1 MKILKK
7 KKKIKPE
14 EKEYQKGLATIKDIL
29 APSALEIN
37 ARYLRIGKYFAQTL
51 FVLVYPRYLMTNWFS
66 PVINIDIEMDIA
78 MFMYPM
84 NSATILKNLKKK
96 VAQIQSSIIIAQE
109 KGQVRDPVLETAFQD
124 AEDLRDKLQQGTER
138 FFKFGLYLTIYA
150 PTLKKLEDNVDLIK
164 SMLETKLVYSKIAV
178 FQMEEGFNSTLPFG
192 NDQLMVNNSMNT
204 SPLSTTF
211 PFVSSTLSSNEGV
224 LYGINRHNNSLII
237 FDRFKLENANSVI
250 FAKSGAG
257 KSYATKLEILRSL
270 MLGTDVIVIDPENE
284 YQYLCEAAGGSF
296 LKISLAADY
305 RINPFDLPKPRKDEE
320 AEDIIRENISNLSG
334 LIAIMA
340 GGLSA
345 EESSLVDKALLETY
359 AVKDITPTNPH
370 WHEIES
376 PVLGD
381 FENILRNMEGG
392 KDIALRINKYTE
404 GTFSGIF
411 NKPTNIKLDQQFIVF
426 NIRDIEENLRPVA
439 MYVILNFI
447 WTKVRSV
454 LKKRIMVVDEAWYLM
469 QYEDSARFLFGIAKR
484 ARKYYLGLTTITQD
498 ITDFLRSSYGKPIV
512 TNSSLQLLLRQSP
525 AAIDLITETF
535 YLTEGEKYL
544 LLQSDVGEG
553 IFFAGL
559 KHVAIKVVASYT
571 EDQIITSDPEQ
582 MLKIQAAKEE
592 LARERERELKGKNA
606 H

>member
-1 MKILKK
+1 MQFFKK
-7 KKKIKPE
+7 QQEVESRE
-14 EKEYQKGLATIKDIL
+14 EQEYKKGLATIKDLI

-37 ARYLRIGKYFAQTL
+37 ARYIRIDKYFCETL
-51 FVLVYPRYLMTNWFS
+51 FVLVYPRYLTTNWFS
-66 PVINIDIEMDIA
+66 PIINIDIEMDIG
-78 MFMYPM
+78 MSIYPM
-84 NSATILKNLKKK
+84 DSSVIMKNLKKK
-96 VAQIQSSIIIAQE
+96 VAQIESSIVISQE
-109 KGQVRDPVLETAFQD
+109 KGQVRDPMLETALSD

-138 FFKFGLYLTIYA
+138 FFKYALYLTIYA
-150 PTLKKLEDNVDLIK
+150 TSLEKLNDNVDLIK
-164 SMLETKLVYSKIAV
+164 SMLETKLIYSKTAI

-192 NDQLMVNNSMNT
+192 NDQLMVNNNMNT

-237 FDRFKLENANSVI
+237 FDRFKLENANTVI

-257 KSYATKLEILRSL
+257 KSYTTKLEILRSL
-270 MLGTDVIVIDPENE
+270 MFGTDVIVIDPENE
-284 YQYLCEAAGGSF
+284 YRYLCEAAGGSF
-296 LKISLAADY
+296 LKISLASDY
-305 RINPFDLPKPRKDEE
+305 RINPFDLPSPRQDEE
-320 AEDIIRENISNLSG
+320 PEDIIRENISNLSG
-334 LIAIMA
+334 LISVMA

-345 EESSLVDKALLETY
+345 EESSLVDKALIETY
-359 AVKDITPTNPH
+359 AVKDITPTNPS
-370 WHEIES
+370 WHEMEPPTLS
-376 PVLGD
+376 D
-381 FENILRNMEGG
+381 FESILKNMEGG

-404 GTFSGIF
+404 GTFAGIF
-411 NKPTNIKLDQQFIVF
+411 NKPTNIKLNQQFVVF
-426 NIRDIEENLRPVA
+426 NIRDMEENLRPVA

-447 WTKVRSV
+447 WTRVRSV

-525 AAIDLITETF
+525 AAIDLIVETF

-559 KHVAIKVVASYT
+559 KHAAIKIVASYT

-582 MLKIQAAKEE
+582 MLKIEAAKED
-592 LARERERELKGKNA
+592 LAREREKELNA
-606 H
+606 

>member
-1 MKILKK
+1 MLFFKK
-7 KKKIKPE
+7 KDTVDKE
-14 EKEYQKGLATIKDIL
+14 EQEYKKGLASIKDIL

-37 ARYLRIGKYFAQTL
+37 ARYIQIDKYFCETL

-66 PVINIDIEMDIA
+66 PIINIDVEMDIA
-78 MFMYPM
+78 MFIYPM
-84 NSATILKNLKKK
+84 DSSIILKNLKKK
-96 VAQIQSSIIIAQE
+96 VAQIQSSIVIAQE

-138 FFKFGLYLTIYA
+138 FFKFGLYMTIYA
-150 PTLKKLEDNVDLIK
+150 PTLEKLEDTVDLIK
-164 SMLETKLVYSKIAV
+164 SILETKLVYSKTAI
-178 FQMEEGFNSTLPFG
+178 FQTEQGFNSTLPFA

-237 FDRFKLENANSVI
+237 FDRFKLENANTVI

-270 MLGTDVIVIDPENE
+270 MFGTDVIVIDPENE

-296 LKISLAADY
+296 IKISLASDY
-305 RINPFDLPKPRKDEE
+305 RINPFDLPAARKDEE
-320 AEDIIRENISNLSG
+320 PEDIIRENISNLSG
-334 LIAIMA
+334 LISIMA

-345 EESSLVDKALLETY
+345 EESSLVDKALIETY
-359 AVKDITPTNPH
+359 AVKDITPANPS
-370 WHEIES
+370 WYEIE
-376 PVLGD
+376 PPTLGD

-392 KDIALRINKYTE
+392 KDIALRVSKYTE
-404 GTFSGIF
+404 GTFAGLF

-426 NIRDIEENLRPVA
+426 NIRDMEENLRPVA

-447 WTKVRSV
+447 WTKVRSIM
-454 LKKRIMVVDEAWYLM
+454 KKRIMVVDEAWYLM

-525 AAIDLITETF
+525 AAIDLVSETF
-535 YLTEGEKYL
+535 YLTQGEKYL

-559 KHVAIKVVASYT
+559 KHAAIKIVASYT

-582 MLKIQAAKEE
+582 MLKIQAAKDD
-592 LARERERELKGKNA
+592 LSREREKELKSR
-606 H
+606 